1 MNYTVGETA
10 KIMNLPTSTLRYY
23 DKIGLLPFVKR
34 TESGIR
40 MFQDED
46 MEWLGIIECLKK
58 TGMQL
63 TEIREY
69 INMAMLGDETIDA
82 RLQMFLRR
90 KQETEQ
96 QIKELQETLE
106 TIDYKIWFYE
116 TAKEKGTTKGHC
128 SANAAMCRKK
138 YREVKQRLA
147 KNIIIKKQYKIFKK
161 ICNPRRPKRQRGF
174 LPSCTE

>member
-10 KIMNLPTSTLRYY
+10 KMMNLPTSTLRYY

-69 INMAMLGDETIDA
+69 INMAMLGDETIEA
-82 RLQMFLRR
+82 SLQMFLRR

-116 TAKEKGTTKGHC
+116 TAKEKGTTKGVACEC
-128 SANAAMCRKK
+128 SDVPKK

-147 KNIIIKKQYKIFKK
+147 KI
-161 ICNPRRPKRQRGF
+161 
-174 LPSCTE
+174 S